1 MPNGYEPLSAGD
13 RTFLVFED
21 DHTHMHLGGI
31 ALFDAGPLARPGG
44 GLDIARIRSHI
55 AARLHL
61 MPRYRQRLAWVPV
74 RNRPV
79 WVDDEHFNLEYHVRH
94 TAVPHPGGAAQ
105 LKALSARIVSQ
116 QLDRGKPLWEVW
128 VIEGLERGQFALLV
142 KTHHCMADGISAFD
156 LFAALMSPSP
166 DDVADAPPPW
176 RPRPTP
182 SAARLVCDE
191 VVRTVTLPLETARVL
206 IGRALRE
213 PGRLWRGIVE
223 SVTAI
228 GATVGAG
235 ALPPSET
242 PLNQPIGPHRR
253 FDWVDLSLAD
263 LKAVKQRAG
272 GTVNDI
278 VLAVVAGAVRRF
290 LAGRGVDVERL
301 HYRAVVPVSVRTADE
316 RGLVTN
322 RVSGWLTQLP
332 VTEPDP
338 RRRLLLVQTMT
349 ARLKE
354 TKQALGPE
362 VLSRVAELAMP
373 GVLTLG
379 VRLAAR
385 LSPYN
390 MIVTNV
396 PGPPVPLYFRGARLV
411 AGYPLVPLFER
422 QGLGVALF
430 SYMDRMC
437 WGFNADWDLV
447 PDLADFSAAIA
458 ASFHELCDAVGVE
471 TTREAVGA

>member
-1 MPNGYEPLSAGD
+1 
-13 RTFLVFED
+13 
-21 DHTHMHLGGI
+21 
-31 ALFDAGPLARPGG
+31 
-44 GLDIARIRSHI
+44 
-55 AARLHL
+55 
-61 MPRYRQRLAWVPV
+61 
-74 RNRPV
+74 
-79 WVDDEHFNLEYHVRH
+79 
-94 TAVPHPGGAAQ
+94 
-105 LKALSARIVSQ
+105 
-116 QLDRGKPLWEVW
+116 
-128 VIEGLERGQFALLV
+128 
-142 KTHHCMADGISAFD
+142 
-156 LFAALMSPSP
+156 
-166 DDVADAPPPW
+166 
-176 RPRPTP
+176 
-182 SAARLVCDE
+182 
-191 VVRTVTLPLETARVL
+191 VTLPLETARVL
-206 IGRALRE
+206 VGRALRE
-213 PGRLWRGIVE
+213 PGRLWRGVVD

-235 ALPPSET
+235 AVPPSDT
-242 PLNQPIGPHRR
+242 PLNRPIGPHRR
-253 FDWVDLSLAD
+253 IDWVDLSLAD
-263 LKAVKQRAG
+263 VKAVKQRTG

-278 VLAVVAGAVRRF
+278 VLAVVAGAVRSF
-290 LAGRGVDVERL
+290 LAGRGVDVARL
-301 HYRAVVPVSVRTADE
+301 HYRAVVPVSVRSADE
-316 RGLVTN
+316 RGVVSN

-338 RRRLLLVQTMT
+338 RRRLVLVQTMT

-411 AGYPLVPLFER
+411 AGYPLVPLFEK

-430 SYMDRMC
+430 SYMDRLC

-447 PDLADFSAAIA
+447 PDLDDFSAAIA
-458 ASFHELCDAVGVE
+458 ASFHELCEAVGV
-471 TTREAVGA
+471 TVTREAVGA